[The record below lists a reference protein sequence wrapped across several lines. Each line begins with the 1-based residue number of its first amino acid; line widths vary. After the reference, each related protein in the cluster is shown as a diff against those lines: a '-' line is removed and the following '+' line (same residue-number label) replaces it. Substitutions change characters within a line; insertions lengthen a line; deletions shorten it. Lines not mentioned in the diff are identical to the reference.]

1 MVCKTAPVIP
11 EECRLTV
18 DPAATLKTFEPR
30 REFFVGI
37 DSDGCGFDTMGI
49 KQREC
54 FCPWMIGYFG
64 LQPVAQAARHCKEFA
79 DLFSRTRGGNR
90 HKTLKRILAE
100 LLPSHPQTKATG
112 FKVPDLPH
120 YFAWVDNPRS
130 VLSNEGLAAAVEAAT
145 DRQGRKELSLVLEW
159 SRKVDEAIEQIV
171 RNVPPFPYL
180 RESLKK
186 VRERA
191 DIVVVSQ
198 TPCEALAREWAEH
211 DIARYVRAIAGQEM
225 GTKARHLGLATA
237 GKYEK
242 DHVLMVGDAPGDL
255 EAAKSVGALFYPIRP
270 GHEAASWKRFHDE
283 AFDRFIKGNYT
294 GAYAAKVLAEFAACL
309 PENPPWLK

>member
-11 EECRLTV
+11 EECKLTV
-18 DPAATLKTFEPR
+18 APAATLKTFEPR

-37 DSDGCGFDTMGI
+37 DSDGCAFDTMGI

-54 FCPWMIGYFG
+54 FCPWMIGCFS
-64 LQPVAQAARHCKEFA
+64 LQPVAQAARQCKEFA

-90 HKTLKRILAE
+90 HKTLQRILKE
-100 LLPSHPQTKATG
+100 LLPGHPQTKAMG
-112 FKVPDLPH
+112 FNVPDLPH
-120 YFAWVDNPRS
+120 YFAWVDDPRS

-145 DRQGRKELSLVLEW
+145 DRQARKELALVLEW

-171 RNVPPFPYL
+171 RNVPPFPHV

-191 DIVVVSQ
+191 DVVVVSQ

-225 GTKARHLGLATA
+225 GTKARHLELATA
-237 GKYEK
+237 GKFEK

-255 EAAKSVGALFYPIRP
+255 EAAQSVGALFYPIRP

-294 GAYAAKVLAEFAACL
+294 GAYEAKVLAEFEACL
-309 PENPPWLK
+309 PENPLWLK